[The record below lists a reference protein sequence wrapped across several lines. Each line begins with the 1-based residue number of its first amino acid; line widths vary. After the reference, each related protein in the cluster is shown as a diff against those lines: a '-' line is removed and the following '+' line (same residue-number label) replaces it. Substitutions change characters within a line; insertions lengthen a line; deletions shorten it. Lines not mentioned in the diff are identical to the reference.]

1 MAAPFLGRL
10 GDKVGQRKI
19 LGFGLFF
26 SLIVFSITA
35 MTTNVWFLIVMRL
48 LVGVS
53 DAAILPSV
61 QAILAKESPQ
71 AITGRIFSYNQSAQS
86 IGAFAGPLLGS
97 AIAGFIDYRYVF
109 VGSAILVVFNLI
121 NYFTHTKSLAVKN

>member
-1 MAAPFLGRL
+1 MAGIVAAAPGIVTLVAAPFLGRL
-10 GDKVGQRKI
+10 GDKVGQIKI

-61 QAILAKESPQ
+61 QAIL
-71 AITGRIFSYNQSAQS
+71 
-86 IGAFAGPLLGS
+86 
-97 AIAGFIDYRYVF
+97 
-109 VGSAILVVFNLI
+109 
-121 NYFTHTKSLAVKN
+121 